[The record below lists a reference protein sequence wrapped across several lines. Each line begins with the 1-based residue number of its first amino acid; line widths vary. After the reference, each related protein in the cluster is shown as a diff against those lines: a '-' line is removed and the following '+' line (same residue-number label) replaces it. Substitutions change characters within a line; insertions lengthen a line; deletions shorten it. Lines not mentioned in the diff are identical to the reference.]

1 MKKLY
6 VIIICSLVL
15 FVGSVS
21 ARCIGPVV
29 NGNCLGTVVQGDDD
43 EPQQSYRGTSGN
55 QYQYDLNKPTDQNR
69 YGYDYDAQ
77 RRDQM
82 SANPGR
88 NTDRQNGIYG
98 GGIEDPSDWLK

>member
-21 ARCIGPVV
+21 ARFIGPVV
-29 NGNCLGTVVQGDDD
+29 KGNCLGTVVQGDDD

-55 QYQYDLNKPTDQNR
+55 QYQYDLNKPF
-69 YGYDYDAQ
+69 DYNEYIHDINAQ

-82 SANPGR
+82 NTAPGVDQDEENGQR
-88 NTDRQNGIYG
+88 GGGIYG
-98 GGIEDPSDWLK
+98 R